1 LLGFSD
7 LRSAGSVQ
15 RQHRIDVAGKFLVGN
30 RSADLLRLL
39 AKELYIDHGSD

>member
-1 LLGFSD
+1 MKIIQILPELN
-7 LRSAGSVQ
+7 AG
-15 RQHRIDVAGKFLVGN
+15 DVAGKFLVGN